1 LQPQHCGQYV
11 ALSSIH
17 AGVDRWGVAADI
29 RKTMVEARVRK
40 VPACSLID
48 CI

>member
-1 LQPQHCGQYV
+1 
-11 ALSSIH
+11 
-17 AGVDRWGVAADI
+17 VDRWGVAADI